1 MHPRLQTLVRVDLPA
16 KSVVIDV
23 RGSFTTTNYRGLLP
37 LIRRAHALPGNP
49 TVTVNLTRAPFTDSK
64 AFELLTQACAVLP
77 SSADAD
83 AIPLRIVD
91 DNAFTRR
98 ERTART
104 PLATTATSAS
114 SYSLA
119 S

>member
-1 MHPRLQTLVRVDLPA
+1 MHPRLQALVRVDLSRSSA
-16 KSVVIDV
+16 VIDV

-37 LIRRAHALPGNP
+37 VIRRAHALPGNP
-49 TVTVNLTRAPFTDSK
+49 SITVDLTRAPFTDPK
-64 AFELLTQACAVLP
+64 ASELLMQACSALP
-77 SSADAD
+77 SGTDAD
-83 AIPLRIVD
+83 AVALRIVD

-98 ERTART
+98 ERTARISF
-104 PLATTATSAS
+104 AAAAS

>member
-1 MHPRLQTLVRVDLPA
+1 MHPRLQALVRVDLSRNSA
-16 KSVVIDV
+16 VIDV

-37 LIRRAHALPGNP
+37 VIRRAHALPGHP
-49 TVTVNLTRAPFTDSK
+49 SVTVDLTRAPFTDPK
-64 AFELLTQACAVLP
+64 ASELLTQACAALP
-77 SSADAD
+77 SRTDAD

-91 DNAFTRR
+91 TGVATRR
-98 ERTART
+98 ERTARL
-104 PLATTATSAS
+104 PLAAAVS